1 MLVTRGMRRTMF
13 KVTGIL
19 LAGGQSSR
27 MGTDKALLSVNG
39 ETVIERIVRLMSP
52 SASNIIISANDDEKY
67 AFLGKDVVHDR
78 YPGQGPLSGLHAGL
92 HAAATPWSIV
102 TACDMPFV
110 TEEVF
115 RFLAQKA
122 EEAVAVMGDDKSGLQ
137 AIVPVSGGRIQPLLA
152 AYHRSVLP
160 SLETCLSSGRLRL
173 TGWLE
178 QLKVCYVSEEELIQ
192 ELGPGADKA
201 FYNMNEPSDYKRAM
215 TGLS

>member
-27 MGTDKALLSVNG
+27 MGTDKALLNVNG

-52 SASNIIISANDDEKY
+52 SASNIIISVNDDEKY
-67 AFLGKDVVHDR
+67 AFLGKEVVHDR

-92 HAAATPWSIV
+92 QAAATPWSIIA
-102 TACDMPFV
+102 ACDMPFV

-122 EEAVAVMGDDKSGLQ
+122 EEAAAVMDDKSGLQ
-137 AIVPVSGGRIQPLLA
+137 AIVPVSGDAFSRCW
-152 AYHRSVLP
+152 LP
-160 SLETCLSSGRLRL
+160 TIAVFCRPWRRACLPAG
-173 TGWLE
+173 
-178 QLKVCYVSEEELIQ
+178 C
-192 ELGPGADKA
+192 A
-201 FYNMNEPSDYKRAM
+201 
-215 TGLS
+215 